1 MGADRISWLY
11 SYCLLA
17 RDILC
22 KDLEVQG
29 WHVCTEFFVV
39 CLITLVGHVGAM
51 VQYVKRRKYRNV
63 DGEHGVGR
71 GN

>member
-1 MGADRISWLY
+1 
-11 SYCLLA
+11 
-17 RDILC
+17 LC